1 MSSYMADL
9 GLLVS
14 SQNKTN
20 EAINSTSRK
29 NNTTLDMQDFLMLMV
44 AQFQNQSIDNT
55 ADTSEMMNQM
65 VQMQSITAMTNMTD
79 APIMS
84 YA

>member
-44 AQFQNQSIDNT
+44 APT
-55 ADTSEMMNQM
+55 HRK
-65 VQMQSITAMTNMTD
+65 
-79 APIMS
+79 
-84 YA
+84 

>member
-29 NNTTLDMQDFLMLMV
+29 NNTWICRI
-44 AQFQNQSIDNT
+44 S
-55 ADTSEMMNQM
+55 
-65 VQMQSITAMTNMTD
+65 
-79 APIMS
+79 
-84 YA
+84 